1 MRFVFSGWIIVLIVL
16 VLAIAGAVVAFVMM
30 DKKDKVIIN
39 DFLKKA
45 QADQEQ
51 PVAEVALT
59 EEKVED
65 KKE

>member
-39 DFLKKA
+39 DFLKEA
-45 QADQEQ
+45 QAGQEQ
-51 PVAEVALT
+51 PAAEVTPT